1 MKKAKIKVDDM
12 EHRIL
17 VKLLYEKRNELI
29 REGHYTDAIDEL
41 IIKIIDTSRYV
52 YEFGI
57 STKYSLEKCREQL
70 IIAHGINHLVSTQ
83 QNNHRSCRS
92 MQNPN
97 PLPLTNMYI

>member
-1 MKKAKIKVDDM
+1 MLCEIFSS
-12 EHRIL
+12 IL
-17 VKLLYEKRNELI
+17 SLGTTSDKTGLGGKGGICHGFVV
-29 REGHYTDAIDEL
+29 
-41 IIKIIDTSRYV
+41 IDTSRYV

-92 MQNPN
+92 MQNPK